1 MGKPN
6 YKTPRAESFWR
17 EVSPSVS
24 LSVFF
29 LAVPHGF
36 LVAHT
41 VKNLPTIQET
51 WVQALCQEDPLEKGM
66 ATHST
71 IPAWRLPWTEEPNG
85 LQSTGLQKVGHEW
98 FWLTPVAC
106 GILVPPPG
114 MEPVPPVVKVQS
126 LNHWTTREVLDL
138 SLLDSLLVTFSW
150 APTHQ
155 YLNLEIPFPP
165 ALWNMF
171 PSMYQCDPVASGQ
184 HPFWLVIKHFK
195 YHLR

>member
-1 MGKPN
+1 MRHPEQ
-6 YKTPRAESFWR
+6 RVSEWR
-17 EVSPSVS
+17 S
-24 LSVFF
+24 LPLCLSIF

-41 VKNLPTIQET
+41 VKNMPTIQET
-51 WVQALCQEDPLEKGM
+51 WVQSLLQEDPLEKGM
-66 ATHST
+66 ATHSS
-71 IPAWRLPWTEEPNG
+71 ILAWKLPWTEEPGG

-98 FWLTPVAC
+98 FWLIPVAC
-106 GILVPPPG
+106 GILVPWPG
-114 MEPVPPVVKVQS
+114 MEPVPPVMKVRS

-138 SLLDSLLVTFSW
+138 SFMSSNSLLVTLSW

-165 ALWNMF
+165 ALWDMF
-171 PSMYQCDPVASGQ
+171 PSMYKCEPIASGQ
-184 HPFWLVIKHFK
+184 HPFWLVVKHFK